1 MATTDNNQ
9 DQQNA
14 IDSLNDN
21 LTRATEH
28 VANNKKIIYW
38 CIALIVIFA
47 AGGAAW
53 YWGYIQPSYKNS
65 QNALFQVETK
75 ANGNDSI
82 AAVEY
87 AKVADN
93 YSGSDAGNIAAL
105 QAAETFYHQGKY
117 EQAAKYLKEF
127 STKDDVMQAQ
137 ADVLLGDSYVNLKK
151 YDDALSAYD
160 KALRIAAGN
169 EQIAPAVLWKKA
181 NIYDAQKK
189 YQDALNCYKQI
200 KDGYPKFSFGNGIS
214 VDAYIAREKARI
226 AK

>member
-1 MATTDNNQ
+1 MATNDNNQ
-9 DQQNA
+9 EQNA
-14 IDSLNDN
+14 IDNINDN
-21 LTRATEH
+21 LTRATQH
-28 VANNKKIIYW
+28 VANNKKVIYW

-53 YWGYIQPSYKNS
+53 YWGYLQPSYKNS
-65 QNALFQVETK
+65 QNAYFQVETK

-87 AKVADN
+87 AKVADK
-93 YSGSDAGNIAAL
+93 YSGSDAGNLAAL
-105 QAAETFYHQGKY
+105 QAAEAFYRQGKY
-117 EQAAKYLKEF
+117 EQAAKYLKSF

-137 ADVLLGDSYVNLKK
+137 ADVLLGDSYVNIKK

-160 KALRIAAGN
+160 KALRLASGN
-169 EQIAPAVLWKKA
+169 QQIAPAVLWKKA

-200 KDGYPKFSFGNGIS
+200 KDSYPTFSFGNGITI
-214 VDAYIAREKARI
+214 DAYIAREEARL